1 MAALFAYSLYSGLFL
16 LAGYLAYRV
25 VLAAEKQPALNRAAL
40 LGLYGVALLAMP
52 VAAAVAALRP
62 VEVAHGTAVIDLGA
76 IAVAVVDAPRSQW
89 QEWLP
94 AVVWVYAA
102 GVAAVLARTLWGYGR
117 LVWLIC
123 RGRRERREG
132 YTLVVL
138 PEAIVPF
145 SFMHYIVIGEADSCR
160 ADMMVT
166 AHELGH
172 LRCRHW
178 MDLVLAQAV
187 CVLLW
192 YNPASWLMRSEL
204 RRVHEYQADAAVLGR
219 GFDARSYQML
229 LIEKAAGVRLQSLAN
244 SLDHSNLSKR
254 ITMMYK
260 QNNGAARRL
269 RVLALVPALVL
280 AAFAAKQPAV
290 AATLSAV
297 NSLEMASATAAPAS
311 VAAPAAPASSEAPA
325 AVAAT
330 AGKVTEK
337 SAPAQARPAQLP
349 RYKGG
354 EKEMFSYLAS
364 NIRYPEEAMKA
375 GKQGR
380 VVVKFTVL
388 ADGRVDNV
396 EVLRGVDPVLD
407 KEAVRV
413 IAAMPAWEP
422 GLNEEG
428 KPVACGYSLP
438 VQFKLTGKETT
449 GGELNGDIVAVGAQ
463 RRDEANPEEG
473 RLEDVVVIGY
483 NGRVNYTGEKP
494 VIMIGGTV
502 YEGDLK
508 SIDPNQIESIT
519 VRKDDP
525 KYPTGVIEIT
535 LKKKQ

>member
-1 MAALFAYSLYSGLFL
+1 
-16 LAGYLAYRV
+16 
-25 VLAAEKQPALNRAAL
+25 
-40 LGLYGVALLAMP
+40 
-52 VAAAVAALRP
+52 
-62 VEVAHGTAVIDLGA
+62 
-76 IAVAVVDAPRSQW
+76 
-89 QEWLP
+89 
-94 AVVWVYAA
+94 
-102 GVAAVLARTLWGYGR
+102 
-117 LVWLIC
+117 
-123 RGRRERREG
+123 
-132 YTLVVL
+132 
-138 PEAIVPF
+138 
-145 SFMHYIVIGEADSCR
+145 
-160 ADMMVT
+160 
-166 AHELGH
+166 
-172 LRCRHW
+172 
-178 MDLVLAQAV
+178 
-187 CVLLW
+187 
-192 YNPASWLMRSEL
+192 
-204 RRVHEYQADAAVLGR
+204 
-219 GFDARSYQML
+219 
-229 LIEKAAGVRLQSLAN
+229 
-244 SLDHSNLSKR
+244 
-254 ITMMYK
+254 MMYK

-297 NSLEMASATAAPAS
+297 NSLEMTSAPAAPAS
-311 VAAPAAPASSEAPA
+311 VAAPAAPASAEAPA

-337 SAPAQARPAQLP
+337 SSPAQARPARLP

-364 NIRYPEEAMKA
+364 NLRYPEEAMKA

-388 ADGRVDNV
+388 ADGRVADV

-413 IAAMPAWEP
+413 ISAMPAWEP

-438 VQFKLTGKETT
+438 VQFKLTDNETT
-449 GGELNGDIVAVGAQ
+449 GELNGDIVAVGAQ
-463 RRDEANPEEG
+463 RRDEANAEG
-473 RLEDVVVIGY
+473 GKLEDVVVIGY

-502 YEGDLK
+502 YEGDLG

-525 KYPTGVIEIT
+525 KYPTGVIDIT
-535 LKKKQ
+535 LKEKQ